1 MPVIK
6 QCVYC
11 GKEYNTKPSH
21 AERRRYCSKKCQ
33 GLDITTLVTKI
44 CIVCDKEFKVH
55 NNESRKEA
63 KYCSQICKGIHHNG
77 KSHWNYK
84 GPGNR
89 LKDDPEHVRTM
100 RRNLVQ
106 NSEKVKNTIRRG
118 KMKRE
123 RNLFVEHHFT
133 EWIELLKKHN
143 NICFYCGVRMTKTP
157 GKKQRTRDHIIPI
170 SKGGTDKI
178 ENIVPACRSCN
189 SRKGKL
195 TLDEFLAKLYN
206 VKSEDINPSIKKDV

>member
-6 QCVYC
+6 KCIYC
-11 GKEYNTKPSH
+11 GKEYKTKPSH

-33 GLDITTLVTKI
+33 GLVITTLVTKF
-44 CIVCDKEFKVH
+44 CIVCEKEFKVH
-55 NNESRKEA
+55 NNVSRKEA
-63 KYCSQICKGIHHNG
+63 KYCSQVCKGLHDSG
-77 KSHWNYK
+77 ESHWNYK

-89 LKDDPEHVRTM
+89 LGDDPVHLKE
-100 RRNLVQ
+100 RRRKLYLKYDN
-106 NSEKVKNTIRRG
+106 VKNTIRRG

-123 RNLFVEHHFT
+123 RNLIVEHHFT
-133 EWIELLKKHN
+133 EWIELLKKHD

-170 SKGGTDKI
+170 SKGGSDKL

-189 SRKGKL
+189 SKKGKL
-195 TLDEFLAKLYN
+195 TLDEFLEKLGK
-206 VKSEDINPSIKKDV
+206 VKGDIPPIRGNL

>member
-6 QCVYC
+6 KCNYC
-11 GKEYNTKPSH
+11 EKEFKTRPSH
-21 AERRRYCSKKCQ
+21 ASKRKHCSYDCRNKGQMKDRA
-33 GLDITTLVTKI
+33 LKV
-44 CIVCDKEFKVH
+44 CIVCKIEFEVYDNKW
-55 NNESRKEA
+55 RKDA
-63 KYCSQICKGIHHNG
+63 KYCSQQCKGKDHSND
-77 KSHWNYK
+77 KHWNYK

-89 LKDDPEHVRTM
+89 LEDDPAHAKAR
-100 RRNLVQ
+100 RRNLYLT
-106 NSEKVKNTIRRG
+106 SDKIKNNIRKG

-123 RNLFVEHHFT
+123 RNLVVEHSFT
-133 EWIELLKKHN
+133 EWIELLKKHD
-143 NICFYCGVRMTKTP
+143 NICNYCGVRMTKTP

-195 TLDEFLAKLYN
+195 TLDKFLEKIEK
-206 VKSEDINPSIKKDV
+206 VKTKITPHH